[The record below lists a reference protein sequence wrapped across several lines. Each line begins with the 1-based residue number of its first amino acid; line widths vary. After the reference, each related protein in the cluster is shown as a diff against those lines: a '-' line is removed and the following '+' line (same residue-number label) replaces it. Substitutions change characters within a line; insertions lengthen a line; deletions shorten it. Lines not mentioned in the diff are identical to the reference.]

1 MYWGV
6 WDRHNPI
13 VSLVTIFRSMGRR
26 FKMIDFFLVILKSF
40 DPISFLVKFGV
51 VRYTM
56 NGEIIRFGDVGHV
69 PDIYLRKVDCF
80 ENNFRSWACR
90 GVDLSGII
98 GIIGL
103 LYEEITYIH
112 PHRLK
117 VMEYI
122 FV

>member
-6 WDRHNPI
+6 WDGHNPI

-69 PDIYLRKVDCF
+69 ANINL
-80 ENNFRSWACR
+80 
-90 GVDLSGII
+90 
-98 GIIGL
+98 
-103 LYEEITYIH
+103 
-112 PHRLK
+112 
-117 VMEYI
+117 
-122 FV
+122 